1 MDPHEQPWSEHE
13 KVNLLAEVLL
23 KAGTSP
29 SRVLFSVIRD
39 SGVQVRWNDLV
50 LPNGR
55 SLGSCHRAFDDL
67 AAQALPSEYRHP
79 VPPPTAPIMY
89 PGGREIPQKRPHPE
103 SYTPIQPR
111 PSQPTYMGMP
121 NQPPYASTIPPVGE
135 PANKK
140 KRGRPPKAVT
150 EMRRQE
156 ALSKGEPYPPPRK
169 SRPSITARDP
179 SQASPGGPLSYAQT
193 PPSASLPAPT
203 GATTPQG
210 TQPPEPSTESSSGK
224 KKQKP
229 APLELGSPPELYR
242 PATDTQ
248 SAVFSNFTPNSA
260 PFSSSPKKSSEPHIP
275 HLHYG
280 SQGPSPRQ
288 SLGSESRDV
297 RMEGVE
303 ETQPRTTTPHSFK
316 DTVGI

>member
-1 MDPHEQPWSEHE
+1 
-13 KVNLLAEVLL
+13 
-23 KAGTSP
+23 
-29 SRVLFSVIRD
+29 
-39 SGVQVRWNDLV
+39 
-50 LPNGR
+50 
-55 SLGSCHRAFDDL
+55 
-67 AAQALPSEYRHP
+67 
-79 VPPPTAPIMY
+79 MY
-89 PGGREIPQKRPHPE
+89 PGGREMPQKRPHPE

-111 PSQPTYMGMP
+111 PSQPPAYMGLP
-121 NQPPYASTIPPVGE
+121 NQPAYGTTIPSVGE

-156 ALSKGEPYPPPRK
+156 AQAKGEPYPPPRK
-169 SRPSITARDP
+169 SRPSITSRDP
-179 SQASPGGPLSYAQT
+179 SQASPGGPLSYART
-193 PPSASLPAPT
+193 PPSASLHAST
-203 GATTPQG
+203 GAATPQG

-229 APLELGSPPELYR
+229 APLELGSPPDLFR
-242 PATDTQ
+242 LATENQ

-260 PFSSSPKKSSEPHIP
+260 PFSSSPKKSNEPHIS
-275 HLHYG
+275 HLQYG

-297 RMEGVE
+297 RMEGAE
-303 ETQPRTTTPHSFK
+303 DTQPRTTTPHSFK